1 MTRSDLVSPFCWA
14 PSAPGARESLGHVQ
28 CQNQKEKLSMSTS
41 RAPDAAWKGCC
52 LPGNLSLSS
61 LSILSS
67 SDTCIPVGPLISR
80 PCNQQQL
87 PQLQKGEMI
96 FQLSNGPG
104 SSVSCWMA
112 TGAPLGLPQP
122 LGTDDQAHTGL
133 STRYPGLSP
142 WDRLLICHCCGF
154 ADSLCGFP
162 KAPH

>member
-1 MTRSDLVSPFCWA
+1 MTWSLHFAGHPVLQGP
-14 PSAPGARESLGHVQ
+14 ESLGHVQ

-52 LPGNLSLSS
+52 LPGNLPLSS

-142 WDRLLICHCCGF
+142 WDRLHGTV
-154 ADSLCGFP
+154 ATGPPGGDKNSDG
-162 KAPH
+162 